1 MEKSN
6 AEKDVGVF
14 IDEKLSFERHMSE
27 KINKANSVLG
37 AIRRSFEYLD
47 KDTFKKLYT
56 ALVRPHLE
64 YAHAVWSPHKKKDTE
79 TVENVQRR
87 ATKMV
92 PGLNDKSYE
101 DRLKELKLPSLSYRR
116 LRGDMIEVFKLVND
130 VYYFDNTGILKFREE
145 SITRGNSKKLFKPR
159 ARLDVRKYSFSNRVV
174 DVWNSL
180 PDDVISA
187 STVFSFEV
195 RLDEYWKD
203 QDILYNYEV
212 KLDIRLRGNCGV
224 EELVI

>member
-1 MEKSN
+1 M
-6 AEKDVGVF
+6 
-14 IDEKLSFERHMSE
+14 
-27 KINKANSVLG
+27 
-37 AIRRSFEYLD
+37 
-47 KDTFKKLYT
+47 
-56 ALVRPHLE
+56 
-64 YAHAVWSPHKKKDTE
+64 
-79 TVENVQRR
+79 
-87 ATKMV
+87 
-92 PGLNDKSYE
+92 
-101 DRLKELKLPSLSYRR
+101 
-116 LRGDMIEVFKLVND
+116 
-130 VYYFDNTGILKFREE
+130 KFREE

-212 KLDIRLRGNCGV
+212 KLHKITR
-224 EELVI
+224 